1 MEWRNNLV
9 QNLERKYRTE
19 YFQKSYAALK
29 KTSWYAMVSLI
40 LVIAII
46 IILAAVVIAS
56 YKRAIFRK
64 NQELSEYEHY
74 IKEVKRIMRNWPM
87 SIMKSKGIWRFP
99 MSILKPY
106 LSSWRIGLKACKN
119 YWNWHLF
126 VKRIQI
132 IFTDNSR
139 NISRSLPGKIKNWR
153 MMWLLSRTYPV
164 ME

>member
-56 YKRAIFRK
+56 YKRAIYRK
-64 NQELSEYEHY
+64 NQELSEYEH
-74 IKEVKRIMRNWPM
+74 
-87 SIMKSKGIWRFP
+87 
-99 MSILKPY
+99 
-106 LSSWRIGLKACKN
+106 
-119 YWNWHLF
+119 
-126 VKRIQI
+126 
-132 IFTDNSR
+132 
-139 NISRSLPGKIKNWR
+139 
-153 MMWLLSRTYPV
+153 
-164 ME
+164 

>member
-1 MEWRNNLV
+1 
-9 QNLERKYRTE
+9 
-19 YFQKSYAALK
+19 
-29 KTSWYAMVSLI
+29 MVSLI

-74 IKEVKRIMRNWPM
+74 IKESKTHYAELTHEYNEIKRNLKIPNEHSQTLFVILENR
-87 SIMKSKGIWRFP
+87 IKS
-99 MSILKPY
+99 LQ
-106 LSSWRIGLKACKN
+106 N

-139 NISRSLPGKIKNWR
+139 NISRSLPGK
-153 MMWLLSRTYPV
+153 SRIG
-164 ME
+164 E